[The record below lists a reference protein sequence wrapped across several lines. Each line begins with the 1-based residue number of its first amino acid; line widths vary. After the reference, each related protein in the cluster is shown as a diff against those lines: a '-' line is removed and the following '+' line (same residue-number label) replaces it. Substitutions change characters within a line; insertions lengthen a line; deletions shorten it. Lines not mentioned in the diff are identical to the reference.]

1 MMQRTEKSLPACPPV
16 SCVLS
21 LMDRILIAVLR
32 VILGDVY
39 LGYSDIFSLESPTPG
54 RDNGALPFLVPN
66 PFKQAGVNI
75 CVRVDYEDASV
86 LEIQDLGGYQA

>member
-1 MMQRTEKSLPACPPV
+1 MRRTEKSLPAWPPV

-21 LMDRILIAVLR
+21 LMDRIFIAVLR
-32 VILGDVY
+32 VVLRDVY

-66 PFKQAGVNI
+66 PFKQAGVNV
-75 CVRVDYEDASV
+75 CVQVDYEDASV
-86 LEIQDLGGYQA
+86 LEIWDLGGYQA